1 MNLFH
6 DLLAY
11 ASPLVLF
18 VGTFVG
24 IYWFKWLDRK
34 SKWILIYLIV
44 SLGIDIASRIVSTYN
59 ENNLIILPLY
69 SVLELLIIASIY
81 CHLGVKK
88 MLLIPLT
95 VLGAIYIVG
104 EIVYIDSYNVKSFQ
118 SYAKIAS
125 SFVIVLLALQ
135 FFTQKL
141 KSDKEISPELQ
152 RLDLVMLAYFALN
165 LLLLLPINLM
175 INQIATSI
183 IYIWYAYLGATVLF
197 YSYLSA
203 FLWKNGKTRKQLHC
217 G

>member
-152 RLDLVMLAYFALN
+152 RLNLVMLAYFALN

>member
-1 MNLFH
+1 
-6 DLLAY
+6 
-11 ASPLVLF
+11 
-18 VGTFVG
+18 
-24 IYWFKWLDRK
+24 
-34 SKWILIYLIV
+34 
-44 SLGIDIASRIVSTYN
+44 
-59 ENNLIILPLY
+59 
-69 SVLELLIIASIY
+69 VLELLIIASIY

-152 RLDLVMLAYFALN
+152 RLNLVMLAYFALN

>member
-1 MNLFH
+1 M
-6 DLLAY
+6 
-11 ASPLVLF
+11 LF

-152 RLDLVMLAYFALN
+152 RLNLVMLAYFALN

>member
-1 MNLFH
+1 M
-6 DLLAY
+6 
-11 ASPLVLF
+11 LF